1 MSNRDRNFWIEQAKD
16 QLLANEK
23 RADSAVVELMFLYD
37 EAANQ
42 VEREIYAMFA
52 KFATDNKLTDAEA
65 SRLLSG
71 KEYSVWRKSIQEY
84 IKEASGAAEDSP
96 HLTGIEYPGH
106 EEPDQ
111 PEKSICWRISIKT

>member
-23 RADSAVVELMFLYD
+23 RADSAVVELMLLYD

-52 KFATDNKLTDAEA
+52 KFATDN
-65 SRLLSG
+65 RCG
-71 KEYSVWRKSIQEY
+71 SVPAPVRQ
-84 IKEASGAAEDSP
+84 GV
-96 HLTGIEYPGH
+96 
-106 EEPDQ
+106 
-111 PEKSICWRISIKT
+111 